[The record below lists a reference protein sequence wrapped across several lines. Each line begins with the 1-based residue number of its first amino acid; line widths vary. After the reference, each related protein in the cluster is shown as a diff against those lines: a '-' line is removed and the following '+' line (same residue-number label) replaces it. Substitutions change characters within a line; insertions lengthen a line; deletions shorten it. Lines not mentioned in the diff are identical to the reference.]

1 MTAHYYDEP
10 TITAYNQQAGTY
22 AESHHTQLPTTIYR
36 LINSF
41 FKQNSYILDIGC
53 GSGRDTNW
61 LTQQGFHVT
70 GVDASQGML
79 HEAKSRYAHI
89 QDRFFFDSLPSLPNT
104 YENAYDGVL
113 CNAVMMHLPKNQI
126 FRSTQTIA
134 KKLKDNGVLI
144 ISYRNN
150 ITPRDEA
157 GRLFTTIH
165 YGDVIQMFEMGG
177 LTLLQ
182 TINEPDVR
190 NADLQWTILVFVKS
204 HVAIT
209 RGLHVIQQI
218 LAEDDKNTTYK
229 FAFIRSLCR
238 IASNKD
244 QNIIWDGDF
253 VRVPMF
259 DIIIEWI
266 KCYWPI
272 VMHSSFISQGYND
285 EQKNIVIRS
294 KLSEI
299 KVKYNFTSSDLKL
312 FLDQIDVNPNFY
324 KSLFTDIERSIV
336 EGPIKHSGGAG
347 NNNGFNIFQ
356 YDKIQKTVKIPV
368 GVWLDIFRFVHWI
381 EASIVIRWYEL
392 TVRFNQLN
400 TKQSNDSQL
409 ILDLLLR
416 DVTDDRTTDE
426 IRSFF
431 FAGNNNLNPLIYCV
445 WTGEA
450 LNANNTQIDHV
461 IPFKLFGNNDLWNL
475 LPASAKVN
483 NAKSAKLPSDA
494 LVYKRQNQIIEYWT
508 KYHIKAP
515 QRFTVQIQRA
525 LSNQLLFSQYW
536 QEDAIA
542 ALIRKLHHVENATG
556 APRWEP

>member
-1 MTAHYYDEP
+1 
-10 TITAYNQQAGTY
+10 
-22 AESHHTQLPTTIYR
+22 
-36 LINSF
+36 
-41 FKQNSYILDIGC
+41 
-53 GSGRDTNW
+53 
-61 LTQQGFHVT
+61 
-70 GVDASQGML
+70 
-79 HEAKSRYAHI
+79 
-89 QDRFFFDSLPSLPNT
+89 
-104 YENAYDGVL
+104 
-113 CNAVMMHLPKNQI
+113 
-126 FRSTQTIA
+126 
-134 KKLKDNGVLI
+134 
-144 ISYRNN
+144 
-150 ITPRDEA
+150 
-157 GRLFTTIH
+157 
-165 YGDVIQMFEMGG
+165 MGG

-272 VMHSSFISQGYND
+272 VMHSSFIPQGYND
-285 EQKNIVIRS
+285 QQKNIIIRS
-294 KLSEI
+294 KLNEI
-299 KVKYNFTSSDLKL
+299 KGKYDFKPSDLKL

-324 KSLFTDIERSIV
+324 KGLFTDIERSIV

-356 YDKIQKTVKIPV
+356 YDKIQKMVKIPV

-392 TVRFNQLN
+392 TINFN
-400 TKQSNDSQL
+400 QSNDNHPNDNQL
-409 ILDLLLR
+409 ILDLLLS
-416 DVTDDRTTDE
+416 DVTDNRTTDE

-431 FAGNNNLNPLIYCV
+431 FAGNNNLNPSIYCV
-445 WTGEA
+445 WTGEN

-461 IPFKLFGNNDLWNL
+461 IPYKLFGNNDLWNL

-494 LVYKRQNQIIEYWT
+494 LVYKRQDQIIEYWT

-525 LSNQLLFSQYW
+525 LSNQLLFGQYW
-536 QEDAIA
+536 QEDAIV
-542 ALIRKLHHVENATG
+542 ALIRKLHHVQSTTG